1 MSTVNPVEPGKVASL
16 DLASTSGTSNT
27 RRLTITPRQRLI
39 QIVNSGV
46 VTVIV
51 VILAVVWSLPTLGLL
66 VSSFRPGDLVQ
77 NSGWW
82 TAFAFPWHFTLED
95 YTQVLQAQGMGRAFL
110 NSLIISIP
118 GTILPVLVAAFAAYA
133 FAWMR
138 FPGRD
143 WIFVIIV
150 GLLVVPIQIT
160 LIPILQLFTS
170 VNLTGSYLAIW
181 LAHTAYGL
189 PFAVYLLRNF
199 FGELPADLFESAH
212 IDGASHVRIFF
223 SLVLPL
229 SVPALASLVIFQFMW
244 VWNDLLVA
252 LVVLGGN
259 PNSTPMT
266 VTIANMVNAT
276 TSNSNYQVLASAA
289 FVSAVLPL
297 IIFFAL
303 QRYFVRGILAGSVK
317 G

>member
-1 MSTVNPVEPGKVASL
+1 MSAVNPVEPGDVASL
-16 DLASTSGTSNT
+16 DLPAISKPTLS
-27 RRLTITPRQRLI
+27 PRQRILR
-39 QIVNSGV
+39 VLNSGV

-51 VILAVVWSLPTLGLL
+51 VILAIVWSVPTLGLL

-82 TAFAFPWHFTLED
+82 AGFALPWHFTLDD
-95 YTQVLQAQGMGRAFL
+95 YQQVLNAQGMGRAFL
-110 NSLIISIP
+110 NSLIIAIP
-118 GTILPVLVAAFAAYA
+118 GTLLPVLVASFAAYA

-143 WIFVIIV
+143 WILIIIV

-160 LIPILQLFTS
+160 LIPILQLFTG
-170 VNLTGSYLAIW
+170 VGLTGSYLAIW

-189 PFAVYLLRNF
+189 PFAIYLLRNF

-212 IDGASHVRIFF
+212 IDGASHTRIFF

-229 SVPALASLVIFQFMW
+229 SVPALASLIIFQFMW

-259 PNSTPMT
+259 PSSTPMT

-276 TSNSNYQVLASAA
+276 TSNSNFQILASAA
-289 FVSAVLPL
+289 FVSTILPL